1 MGSPASSAAIPLYA
15 YQRRWI
21 EDESRFKIA
30 LKARQTGFSFAV
42 ALEVVLDSLEHRT
55 TWILLSRGERQS
67 KELMEKC
74 QMHAKAIGYVLDVLE
89 SEVRID
95 DKDIKLLE
103 IRLPNGSKI
112 IGLPANPDT
121 ARGFSGNVV
130 LDEFA
135 FHKDSRKIW
144 AALFPVITRGYKI
157 RVIST
162 PQGKSGQ
169 FYSLWTETSGRWS
182 KHKVDIYGAVA
193 DGLEIDIEELRAGIE
208 TDDDWAQEYECEFI
222 DEAAA
227 LLTYDLIAQCE
238 HEGATI
244 VLPEDLDPTGPLF
257 VGMDIGRKRDLSVI
271 WLDELLG
278 DVFWTR
284 AVIEMAKTKFRV
296 QRETLYEVLRMPNVV
311 RACIDSTGIGAQL
324 AEEAIDEFG
333 RYRVEAVDFTMAVK
347 SDLATTMLRVFQD
360 KQTRIPIETRIRQDL
375 HKVRKI
381 TTSAGN
387 VRYDAASDDEGHAD
401 RFWAKAL
408 CLHASDRAEKTKRP
422 KLKAHV
428 A

>member
-1 MGSPASSAAIPLYA
+1 MGSSSNTAAIPLYA

-21 EDESRFKIA
+21 EDKSRFKMA

-55 TWILLSRGERQS
+55 TWVLLSRGERQS

-74 QMHAKAIGYVLDVLE
+74 QMHAKAVGYVLEVLE
-89 SEVRID
+89 SEFKVD
-95 DKDIKLLE
+95 DNDCKLLE
-103 IRLPNGSKI
+103 IRFPNGSKI

-135 FHKDSRKIW
+135 FHKDSRAIW
-144 AALFPVITRGYKI
+144 KALFPVITRGYKI

-169 FYSLWTETSGRWS
+169 FYSLWTETSGRWA
-182 KHKVDIYGAVA
+182 KHKVDIYQAVA
-193 DGLEIDIEELRAGIE
+193 DGLEVDIDELRAGIE
-208 TDDDWAQEYECEFI
+208 SDDDFAQEFECEFI
-222 DEAAA
+222 DEASA
-227 LLTYDLIAQCE
+227 LLTYDLISACE

-244 VLPEDLDPTGPLF
+244 LLPEEFNPVGPLF

-284 AVIEMAKTKFRV
+284 AVVEMAKTKFSI
-296 QRETLYEVLRMPNVV
+296 QRETLYDILGLPRVV
-311 RACIDSTGIGAQL
+311 RACIDSTGIGAQM
-324 AEEAIDEFG
+324 AEEAQDKFG
-333 RYRVEAVDFTMAVK
+333 KYRVEAVEFGLTVK
-347 SDLATTMLRVFQD
+347 ADMATTMLRVFQD
-360 KQTRIPIETRIRQDL
+360 KQTRVPIETRIRQDL

-387 VRYDAASDDEGHAD
+387 VRYDAEHDEEGHAD

-408 CLHASDRAEKTKRP
+408 CLHASDRAQKTKRP
-422 KLKAHV
+422 KLKAKV